1 MSIINKPSN
10 HPLFPNK
17 SKVAVL
23 LVNLGTPDGTDYW
36 SMRKYLKQFLMD
48 KRVVD
53 LFRPLWWFILNGPI
67 LTFRPSK
74 SGKAYKK
81 IWDDKNHGSP
91 LRRFTI
97 NQTNKLRKSFEGNN
111 DLIIDYAMRYGNPG
125 IDKVL
130 DEIIQKGCSK
140 LLLVPLYPQYA
151 ASTTATVKDE
161 VFKWM
166 LKQRWQPDIRTVPP
180 WFDDKSYIKALA
192 NTVKINIKNRN
203 TLDTLVIS
211 FHGIPKR
218 YFMAGDPYHCHCI
231 KTARLLKEE
240 LKWPEDK
247 IQVTFQ
253 SRFGP
258 EPWLQPYT
266 DKTII
271 ELAKSGKKRIAV
283 IAPGFISDCLETLEE
298 LNVEARELFIEHG
311 GESFEYIP
319 CLNDNEFSINFLN
332 NIIKQNLL
340 GWLDQ
345 N

>member
-10 HPLFPNK
+10 HPVFPDK
-17 SKVAVL
+17 SKVAII

-53 LFRPLWWFILNGPI
+53 LFRPIWWLILNGPI

-81 IWDDKNHGSP
+81 IWDEQNHGSP
-91 LRRFTI
+91 LRKFTI
-97 NQTNKLRKSFEGNN
+97 NQTNKLKDSFKDNKN
-111 DLIIDYAMRYGNPG
+111 LIIDYAMRYGNPS
-125 IDKVL
+125 IEKVL
-130 DEIIQKGCSK
+130 NKIVEKGCSK

-166 LKQRWQPDIRTVPP
+166 LKQRWQPDIRTIAP
-180 WFDDKSYIKALA
+180 WFDDKNYINALA
-192 NTVKINIKNRN
+192 DTVNSNLKNKN
-203 TLDTLVIS
+203 TLDKLIVS
-211 FHGIPKR
+211 FHGIPQR
-218 YFMAGDPYHCHCI
+218 YFKAGDPYHCHCI

-240 LKWPEDK
+240 LKWPDDK
-247 IQVTFQ
+247 ILVTFQ

-298 LNVEARELFIEHG
+298 LNVEAKELFIEHG
-311 GESFEYIP
+311 GESFQYIP
-319 CLNDNEFSINFLN
+319 CLNDNKFSIKFLN
-332 NIIKQNLL
+332 NLIKQNLQ
-340 GWLDQ
+340 GW
-345 N
+345 

>member
-10 HPLFPNK
+10 HPVFPDK
-17 SKVAVL
+17 SKVAII

-53 LFRPLWWFILNGPI
+53 LFRPIWWLILNGPI

-81 IWDDKNHGSP
+81 IWDEQNHGSP
-91 LRRFTI
+91 LRKFTI
-97 NQTNKLRKSFEGNN
+97 NQTNKLKDSFKDNKN
-111 DLIIDYAMRYGNPG
+111 LIIDYAMRYGNPS
-125 IDKVL
+125 IEKVL
-130 DEIIQKGCSK
+130 NKIVEKGCSK

-166 LKQRWQPDIRTVPP
+166 LKQRWQPDIRTIAP
-180 WFDDKSYIKALA
+180 WFDDKNYINALA
-192 NTVKINIKNRN
+192 DTVNSNLKNKN
-203 TLDTLVIS
+203 TLDKLIVS
-211 FHGIPKR
+211 FHGIPQR
-218 YFMAGDPYHCHCI
+218 YFKAGDPYHCHCI

-240 LKWPEDK
+240 LKWPDDK
-247 IQVTFQ
+247 ILVTFQ

-311 GESFEYIP
+311 GESFQYIP
-319 CLNDNEFSINFLN
+319 CLNDNKFSIKFLN
-332 NIIKQNLL
+332 NLIKQNLQ
-340 GWLDQ
+340 GW
-345 N
+345 

>member
-10 HPLFPNK
+10 HPVFPDK
-17 SKVAVL
+17 SKVAII

-53 LFRPLWWFILNGPI
+53 LFRPIWWLILNGPI

-81 IWDDKNHGSP
+81 IWDEQNHGSP
-91 LRRFTI
+91 LRKFTI
-97 NQTNKLRKSFEGNN
+97 NQTNKLKDSFKDNKN
-111 DLIIDYAMRYGNPG
+111 LIIDYAMRYGNPS
-125 IDKVL
+125 IEKVL
-130 DEIIQKGCSK
+130 NKIVEKGCSK

-166 LKQRWQPDIRTVPP
+166 LKQRWQPDIRTIAP
-180 WFDDKSYIKALA
+180 WFDDKNYIKALA
-192 NTVKINIKNRN
+192 DTVNSNLKNKN
-203 TLDTLVIS
+203 TLDKLIVS
-211 FHGIPKR
+211 FHGIPQR
-218 YFMAGDPYHCHCI
+218 YFKAGDPYHCHCI

-240 LKWPEDK
+240 LKWPDDK
-247 IQVTFQ
+247 ILVTFQ

-298 LNVEARELFIEHG
+298 LNVEAKELFIEHG
-311 GESFEYIP
+311 GESFQYIP
-319 CLNDNEFSINFLN
+319 CLNDNKFSIKFLN
-332 NIIKQNLL
+332 NLIKQNLQ
-340 GWLDQ
+340 GW
-345 N
+345 